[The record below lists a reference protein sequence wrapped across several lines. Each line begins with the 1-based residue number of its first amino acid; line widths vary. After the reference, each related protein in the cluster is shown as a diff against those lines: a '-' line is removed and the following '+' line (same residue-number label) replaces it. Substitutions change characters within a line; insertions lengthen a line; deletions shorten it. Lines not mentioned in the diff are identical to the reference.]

1 MGNFNQK
8 FSCFLKDEMGLRM
21 KNFNIMR
28 VHWKIQFLEG
38 DVTKNQ
44 YVGGNCL
51 KRGAGGGRLGQF
63 AYLRRVLAEEDGGWC
78 FWESLIPQ
86 CGLCNTGDRAGQI
99 ARPMPKKRVKNLRH
113 ARFFGCKHFILW
125 KRKTLGLN
133 FQLNK

>member
-1 MGNFNQK
+1 MLFKRWNGV
-8 FSCFLKDEMGLRM
+8 KDEKFQYYEGSL
-21 KNFNIMR
+21 KNPIFR
-28 VHWKIQFLEG
+28 
-38 DVTKNQ
+38 
-44 YVGGNCL
+44 GGRHEKPIC
-51 KRGAGGGRLGQF
+51 RGELPETGGGGGRLGQF